1 MTSPTD
7 RERSMAGYY
16 LQLLLWMIFMAVITF
31 LAAGTLAYPAG
42 WVMIILFGGCGLILI
57 TWLARRSPQL
67 LRERMSSPIQK
78 GQENWDKVWLSL
90 FVLAFCLW
98 FAFMPWDAARSNFT
112 AIPVWLQAIGG
123 LLIVANYAGCFWTF
137 NENSFAAPVVK
148 IQEGQTVIDTGP
160 YALVRHPMY
169 SSALLLFFGM
179 PLLLGSWTGLW
190 GSLVLSI
197 ALAWRSVNEEKALR
211 RQFADY
217 DDYSRRVRYRLVPY
231 IW

>member
-1 MTSPTD
+1 MTSQAKGQRTLV
-7 RERSMAGYY
+7 GYY
-16 LQLLLWMIFMAVITF
+16 MQLFLWMVFMAVVTF
-31 LAAGTLAYPAG
+31 LAAGTLDYPAG
-42 WVMIILFGGCGLILI
+42 WIMIILFGGCGLILI
-57 TWLARRSPQL
+57 AWLSRRSPQL

-78 GQENWDKVWLSL
+78 DQEGWDKIWLSL

-98 FAFMPWDAARSNFT
+98 FAFMPWDAARSSFT
-112 AIPVWLQAIGG
+112 AVPVWLQVLGG

-137 NENSFAAPVVK
+137 NENTFAAPVVK

-179 PLLLGSWTGLW
+179 PLLLGSWSGLW

-197 ALAWRSVNEEKALR
+197 ALAWRSTNEEKALR
-211 RQFADY
+211 RQFIDY

>member
-1 MTSPTD
+1 MTSQAKGQRTLV
-7 RERSMAGYY
+7 GYY
-16 LQLLLWMIFMAVITF
+16 LQLLLWMVFMAVVTF

-42 WVMIILFGGCGLILI
+42 WIMIVLFGGGGVALIA
-57 TWLARRSPQL
+57 WLSRRSPQL

-78 GQENWDKVWLSL
+78 GQEGWDKVWLSL

-112 AIPVWLQAIGG
+112 AVPLWLQVVGA
-123 LLIVANYAGCFWTF
+123 LLILANFVGCFWTF
-137 NENSFAAPVVK
+137 NVNSFAAPVVK

-179 PLLLGSWTGLW
+179 PLLLGSWAGLW
-190 GSLVLSI
+190 GSLALSL

-211 RQFADY
+211 RQFVDY
-217 DDYSRRVRYRLVPY
+217 DDYSRRVRYRLVPHV
-231 IW
+231 W